1 MAKKRTE
8 TQEQMIKKL
17 QQQVLEITNLN
28 KKIQTLEQKF
38 ESINGNNTKKFE
50 AAQEKV
56 NQTKVYLEQKI
67 EATMSLEEKFN
78 QNKEDLKQVQDVMLR
93 TKTEMGQ

>member
-28 KKIQTLEQKF
+28 KKIQTLVSF
-38 ESINGNNTKKFE
+38 HFLSRYNF
-50 AAQEKV
+50 
-56 NQTKVYLEQKI
+56 
-67 EATMSLEEKFN
+67 SLLIYIS
-78 QNKEDLKQVQDVMLR
+78 DDS
-93 TKTEMGQ
+93 

>member
-1 MAKKRTE
+1 
-8 TQEQMIKKL
+8 MIKKL

-38 ESINGNNTKKFE
+38 ESINTNNNKKFE

-56 NQTKVYLEQKI
+56 N
-67 EATMSLEEKFN
+67 
-78 QNKEDLKQVQDVMLR
+78 
-93 TKTEMGQ
+93 